1 MVSRAAP
8 ALTRIGFRRDVR
20 LFLLVL
26 GGLFAVLIIALLLA
40 VESAYNDAHQTRVQ
54 QWNRVAD
61 QAAEDV
67 TQAKERGLPVDSVVT
82 AIQARYGIESLRL
95 APEPLPITGS
105 EATLTR
111 RTPAGV
117 LVLTFDDSPLV
128 VLRRKMLATTA
139 ISLAGAAGGIILLLL
154 YIPKII
160 RPLEEMLDQA
170 RTMEARDPDVAED
183 EYLIETFRKS
193 IETLK
198 LQREELQRL
207 HDEQKTRADEF
218 ERVTAALTRSLTS
231 GLMAI
236 DAAGVV
242 REINQA
248 GRDILRVAQDEPL
261 AGRGPAEAIGET
273 ELATI
278 LQQSFDARTALVRR
292 QVETRTAGGDEIIVG
307 VTTVPLLGDDNSFLG
322 MLALFTDLT
331 DIRRLETRVRD
342 LQSLADVGEL
352 SAGIAHEFRNSL
364 STILG
369 YLRLAQRQSSP
380 DDVRAKI
387 HSAETEAVA
396 LGAAVDSLLNF
407 ARPMKPDLQHVDL
420 HELVCE
426 VVARLEPHANGFDI
440 DVRGNGRL
448 EADPALLSRAVENVI
463 RNAIDAIH
471 AGGRAGKI
479 GIALANDPP
488 SIAIT
493 DNGIGIDSEAASRLF
508 LPFQSRK
515 PHGLGLGLPL
525 ARKIV
530 LLSGGDIRVNGVPGE
545 GTTVTMEFS
554 ESAPAT
560 A

>member
-1 MVSRAAP
+1 MVSRPAP
-8 ALTRIGFRRDVR
+8 ALTKIGFRRDVR

-26 GGLFAVLIIALLLA
+26 GGLFAVLIIALLFA
-40 VESAYNDAHQTRVQ
+40 VESAYSDAHDTRVQ
-54 QWNRVAD
+54 QWKRIAD

-67 TQAKERGLPVDSVVT
+67 TAAKNRGLPVDSLAT
-82 AIQARYGIESLRL
+82 AIQARYGIESLQLTSRPPSS
-95 APEPLPITGS
+95 AVSS

-111 RTPAGV
+111 KTPAGM
-117 LVLTFDDSPLV
+117 LVLTFDDSALAA
-128 VLRRKMLATTA
+128 LRRRMLATTA
-139 ISLAGAAGGIILLLL
+139 ISLAGAAGGMILLLL
-154 YIPKII
+154 YIPKITHPI
-160 RPLEEMLDQA
+160 EQMLDQA
-170 RTMEARDPDVAED
+170 RTIEARDPDVDED
-183 EYLIETFRKS
+183 QYLIETFRKS

-198 LQREELQRL
+198 LQREELQQL
-207 HDEQKTRADEF
+207 HDAQKTRADEF

-242 REINQA
+242 VEINQA
-248 GRDILRVAQDEPL
+248 GREILRVPHDQPL
-261 AGRGPAEAIGET
+261 SGRPADAIGDT
-273 ELATI
+273 ALAAI
-278 LQQSFDARTALVRR
+278 LQQSFDDRAALVRR
-292 QVETRTAGGDEIIVG
+292 QVETRTAAGDEIIVG
-307 VTTVPLLGDDNSFLG
+307 VTTVPLQSDENSFLG

-331 DIRRLETRVRD
+331 EIRRLETRVRD

-369 YLRLAQRQSSP
+369 YLKLAQRQSSP
-380 DDVRAKI
+380 DEMRAKI
-387 HSAETEAVA
+387 HGAENEAAA

-407 ARPMKPDLQHVDL
+407 ARPMTIEMQDVDL
-420 HELVCE
+420 RELVGD
-426 VVARLEPHANGFDI
+426 VVARLEPHSNG
-440 DVRGNGRL
+440 L
-448 EADPALLSRAVENVI
+448 EIAVSGDGKLAADPALLSRAVENVV

-471 AGGRAGKI
+471 AGSRAGR
-479 GIALANDPP
+479 IAIVLSNTPP

-530 LLSGGDIRVNGVPGE
+530 LLNGGDIRVDGVPGE
-545 GTTVTMEFS
+545 GTTVTMAF
-554 ESAPAT
+554 PRP
-560 A
+560 